1 MGEAGLLATPTRAG
15 AAALELRRRIIEGRY
30 AAGEQLRQ
38 DALAAEF
45 GISRIPI
52 REALVQLEAEGL
64 VKIHPHRGAVVTDL
78 SSTDIAELFEL
89 RHLLEPHLLR
99 LSVPHLTEADFT
111 ALDAILASYAAEL
124 AADQVATW
132 GTRNTAFHAGLYSR
146 AGRPRIEAQVQ
157 QLLQSSDRYARL
169 QLRLTDGRARADR
182 EHRQILELCRARD
195 ADRACALLA
204 DHIAHARDGLLEHLR
219 GAA

>member
-1 MGEAGLLATPTRAG
+1 MVEAGLLATPTRAG

-78 SSTDIAELFEL
+78 SATDIAELFEL
-89 RHLLEPHLLR
+89 RQLLEPHLLR
-99 LSVPHLTEADFT
+99 LSIPHLTPQDLV
-111 ALDAILASYAAEL
+111 ALDAILDSYAADL
-124 AADQVATW
+124 AADHVATW

-146 AGRPRIEAQVQ
+146 AGRPRIEAQVL
-157 QLLQSSDRYARL
+157 QLLQASDRYARL
-169 QLRLTDGRARADR
+169 QLRLTDGRERADR
-182 EHRQILELCRARD
+182 EHRQILDFCRARD
-195 ADRACALLA
+195 ADKACALLS
-204 DHIAHARDGLLEHLR
+204 DHIGHARVGLLDRLR
-219 GAA
+219 AVG